1 VRGAY
6 NLEIL
11 VEISPVF
18 QDHPDDDIWE
28 EYSFG
33 RVRDSA
39 EAALEEHLLVCERC
53 QITLANTDQFVRLMK
68 VATASFPANPP
79 QRWKVLPFKPGNR
92 RAKVAAALAVACVAA
107 FAVIGPARSLVAGHT
122 VSAPEPVLVK
132 LKSVRAGSEA
142 GMNRAPAKH
151 PLELS
156 IALSDIP
163 LVPRYRL
170 EVVTFWGKAIWSGPA
185 DLKDGALS
193 AHVAKRL
200 GKGTYWVR
208 LYGSSEL
215 LAEYGLKLD

>member
-1 VRGAY
+1 VEL
-6 NLEIL
+6 NL
-11 VEISPVF
+11 IS

-28 EYSFG
+28 EYTLG

-53 QITLANTDQFVRLMK
+53 RTTLANSDQFIRQMK
-68 VATASFPANPP
+68 VGTASFPANPP
-79 QRWKVLPFKPGNR
+79 QRWKVLPFNPGNR

-107 FAVIGPARSLVAGHT
+107 LVVIGPGRSLVAGHT

-142 GMNRAPAKH
+142 AMNRAPAKH
-151 PLELS
+151 PLDLS

-163 LVPRYRL
+163 PFPHYRL

-185 DLKDGALS
+185 DLKDDALS

-200 GKGTYWVR
+200 GRGTYWVR